1 MVIHFKYLKFYT
13 EILLSQILELNNQD
27 FEVLLFYLTL
37 LSRGIFFLGKNV
49 GSDPNHKN
57 WVNDKDLAY
66 SIIFTEA
73 FNTELGIV
81 GAVLPE
87 RIPVCHP

>member
-1 MVIHFKYLKFYT
+1 
-13 EILLSQILELNNQD
+13 LNSQD
-27 FEVLLFYLTL
+27 FEVLLFYITL
-37 LSRGIFFLGKNV
+37 LSRGIFFLGKHIGN
-49 GSDPNHKN
+49 DQNHKN
-57 WVNDKDLAY
+57 WVHDKDLAY

-87 RIPVCHP
+87 RIPVCHPQNQQLIEFHYRQYLLLH